1 VKWRLLLVVLSTS
14 CGGPLHQIVED
25 SRDTREASGAPA
37 ITAVSDIGGAD
48 VPLRGELV
56 VGASDGVAT
65 IGETLWIRG
74 QSFGRQPSVLV
85 GGRPAAVLG
94 RTRDGGVVV
103 RVPPG
108 TAVGPQPVT
117 LSNEMGKAE
126 HPIAVRR
133 YGAVLPAG
141 GGQIAWVEMT
151 SEGPIA
157 AGTTEVPGARFMA
170 MSADGRAVYVSPK
183 DQSLVQVI
191 EVPASGGPKK
201 MDSFRLDVG
210 PEPVTALAAATRA
223 GMLAVVRKA
232 DIVLIDISSP
242 LRPARSAPRVLAP
255 AVRDARLAAVDLSP
269 DGKYLAAV
277 SGEGNRLML
286 LDLVPRGTAPLITE
300 LNLLPD
306 VRVAVLL
313 DVAFSPDGQTLWVLA
328 GNTVASRPVGPQ
340 PTQVF
345 AVRLTG
351 DSRSQVVMSLARGL
365 KVDSAVDPVSIGTG
379 RGLPLASGAAIRLP
393 PERSTIFLTARQ
405 RQGAPGEAQ
414 AQPQAMTAPT
424 TTTATASAV
433 FRIGAEDAAS
443 EAATAQGT
451 IGTVDVSPDGRW
463 LLAAALGRDGTS
475 RLLSVPADARPG
487 ESRSLELP
495 ARKTGL
501 SAAAGEAGGGLT
513 PPEIRVQP

>member
-1 VKWRLLLVVLSTS
+1 VKLRILLVVLSTS

-25 SRDTREASGAPA
+25 SRNIREASGAPE
-37 ITAVSDIGGAD
+37 IRAVNDIGGAD
-48 VPLRGELV
+48 VPMRGDLV
-56 VGASDGVAT
+56 VGSSDGVAT

-74 QSFGRQPSVLV
+74 GSFGRQPSVLV

-103 RVPPG
+103 RVPPA

-157 AGTTEVPGARFMA
+157 AGTTEVPGARLMA

-191 EVPASGGPKK
+191 EVPAAGGPKRI
-201 MDSFRLDVG
+201 DSFRLDLG
-210 PEPVTALAAATRA
+210 PEPVTALVAATRA

-232 DIVLIDISSP
+232 DIVLVDISSP
-242 LRPARSAPRVLAP
+242 LRPARSAPRALAP
-255 AVRDARLAAVDLSP
+255 AVRDAGLAAVDLSP

-277 SGEGNRLML
+277 SREGNRVML
-286 LDLVPRGTAPLITE
+286 LDLVPRGQAPLITE
-300 LNLLPD
+300 LQVLPE

-328 GNTVASRPVGPQ
+328 GNTAASRPVGPQ

-351 DSRSQVVMSLARGL
+351 DARSQVVMSVARGV

-379 RGLPLASGAAIRLP
+379 RGLPLVSGAAIRLP

-405 RQGAPGEAQ
+405 RQAGAAADDDAQ
-414 AQPQAMTAPT
+414 QPT
-424 TTTATASAV
+424 TMPTTPTASSV

-475 RLLSVPADARPG
+475 RLLSAPADARPG

-501 SAAAGEAGGGLT
+501 SAAAGSTAGLT